1 MKRSLPLLLLFL
13 SALPAMAHPATFH
26 GLEGADA
33 PLAGFLHPFSGLDHL
48 IVMVA
53 VGLWAVQVGG
63 RALWLLPCSFVGSMI
78 LGGLIGLSGF
88 HAPVAEAGILASIV
102 ILGAALGIAWRPQLW
117 IAALFVGAGGL
128 CHGYAHGSEM
138 TIGLVPVI
146 YLTGMII
153 ATSLL
158 HAMGITAGLALRHS
172 QFIAATRF
180 AGWMILAFAAYDFI
194 WPVA

>member
-13 SALPAMAHPATFH
+13 SALPAMAHPAIFH
-26 GLEGADA
+26 GLGEADA
-33 PLAGFLHPFSGLDHL
+33 ALAGFSHPFSGLDHL

-88 HAPVAEAGILASIV
+88 HAPVAESGILASIV

-117 IAALFVGAGGL
+117 IAALFVGVGGL

-138 TIGLVPVI
+138 TTGLVPVI

-158 HAMGITAGLALRHS
+158 HATGITAGLALRHR
-172 QFIAATRF
+172 QFMAATRF